1 MQPQPTRP
9 HVPVKRPLRAAFAS
23 SLLALTALVQ
33 AQDAP
38 ALFVSLTSGRPPSK
52 ADVVA
57 AVTQTIA
64 APGKGWSFSAAAPV
78 EGETWNIIT
87 RPSPIPS
94 NRNSSPGLYV
104 CNSANNISL
113 SSATGQADAARLT
126 ISLDIR
132 DLDPGSSRTEPN
144 GSRGGD
150 TELGP
155 LGLMDTGWNIYRP
168 GNLSVHKISGL
179 KPGAPYLVY
188 FYGSSQGT
196 PGGGRFTLDRA
207 NVPDQGPDFV
217 ETSGSPSG
225 NVFELKD
232 GVCAPTK
239 AAAPLTAS
247 TPDDSS
253 TWGRLHAVAD
263 ATGALTFRTGKNT
276 SATHYLNGYQ
286 LVPFPRPV
294 LAAQA
299 PAELAVEEG
308 AEAVLSVSA
317 TGEGP
322 LSYSWRK
329 NGEPIG
335 GVPSASTPELRL
347 AAVGADAAGTYHVV
361 VSNPGGETS
370 GAPVALR
377 VSPRPRVIE
386 NLAPVAKAPAA
397 AEGRPVA
404 PKAERSA
411 RSWPVR

>member
-1 MQPQPTRP
+1 M
-9 HVPVKRPLRAAFAS
+9 KSLLRKLGFGALVGLLCAQA
-23 SLLALTALVQ
+23 SLLAQTP
-33 AQDAP
+33 P
-38 ALFVSLTSGRPPSK
+38 AIFVKMSTSQ
-52 ADVVA
+52 VA
-57 AVTQTIA
+57 SGTTPTSATTTTIA
-64 APGKGWSFSAAAPV
+64 APSAGWSFSAAAPIA
-78 EGETWNIIT
+78 GTTWNQIL
-87 RPSPIPS
+87 RPNPLIGS
-94 NRNSSPGLYV
+94 NNTSIVGQYV

-370 GAPVALR
+370 GTPVALR

-397 AEGRPVA
+397 PEGRPVA